1 VGWYIVSRSQKQ
13 IRESVQTVSTDH
25 DVMPLLSLNI
35 FHVVPGA
42 TSETSNFAFFS
53 SPPEA
58 ASTTRALD
66 VTITSLVL
74 FLEVLPPKNRE
85 NFFGVST
92 AGSPVFEFG
101 LCGCDVTVT
110 LRLPNLSMRSLFLV
124 STGDQSMSN

>member
-1 VGWYIVSRSQKQ
+1 
-13 IRESVQTVSTDH
+13 
-25 DVMPLLSLNI
+25 MPLLSLNI

-42 TSETSNFAFFS
+42 TRETSNFAFFS

-58 ASTTRALD
+58 ASTTRALE

-74 FLEVLPPKNRE
+74 FFEVLPPKNRE

-92 AGSPVFEFG
+92 VGSPFFEFG

-110 LRLPNLSMRSLFLV
+110 LRLPSLSMRSLFRV
-124 STGDQSMSN
+124 STGDQSISS